1 MESLSF
7 LLGGF
12 ATALEPAN
20 LLFALAGCLLG
31 TLIGILPG
39 IGPVAGTALLLPVTF
54 GLPPTAGIIML
65 AAIYYGAMY
74 GGTLTS
80 VLVNVPG
87 EAASA
92 ITCLE
97 GYEMARQGRAGPALT
112 IAALGS
118 FIGGI
123 VATLGLVL
131 LAVPLTRLALK
142 FGPPEFFA
150 LMLVGLSLV
159 TGLAGRSVLLA
170 LISAVVGLLIAMVGI
185 DPVAGA
191 PRFTFGRLE
200 LMSGINVVI
209 VAMGLFG
216 VGEILLSV
224 DREVAMKPIG
234 TRLRDLF
241 LGAEDARRS
250 VLPVVRG
257 TAIGFF
263 LGLIPGVGAVV
274 PTVMS
279 YVAEKRMSKTP
290 ERFGTGMIEGV
301 AGPETANNA
310 YATSALIPLFTLGIP
325 GSPTV
330 AIIMGAFMMK
340 GLIPGPFLFRD
351 HAEVAWG
358 VIASLCVGNVMLL
371 VLNLPLIPLWVKL
384 LRIPAAGPLRLHPG
398 ILRDRRLQH
407 QRPDVRRRADGGVR
421 CPGIP
426 VQEDRRAAGA
436 ADPDAHPRAADGA
449 VAAPVARDLAGRFL
463 DPAHPAHL
471 ADPDRHR
478 RHLHD
483 RLDHADR
490 GARPGGRL
498 GGLTSATR
506 G

>member
-1 MESLSF
+1 
-7 LLGGF
+7 
-12 ATALEPAN
+12 
-20 LLFALAGCLLG
+20 
-31 TLIGILPG
+31 
-39 IGPVAGTALLLPVTF
+39 
-54 GLPPTAGIIML
+54 
-65 AAIYYGAMY
+65 
-74 GGTLTS
+74 
-80 VLVNVPG
+80 
-87 EAASA
+87 
-92 ITCLE
+92 
-97 GYEMARQGRAGPALT
+97 MARRGRAGPALT

-118 FIGGI
+118 FIGGM

-170 LISAVVGLLIAMVGI
+170 LVSAVTGLLIAMVGL

-191 PRFTFGRLE
+191 PRFTLGRLE

-216 VGEILLSV
+216 VGEILVSLE
-224 DREVAMKPIG
+224 REAVMKPIG
-234 TRLRDLF
+234 ARLRDLF
-241 LGAEDARRS
+241 LSAEDARRS
-250 VLPVVRG
+250 VLPVARG

-279 YVAEKRMSKTP
+279 YVTEKRMSKTP
-290 ERFGTGMIEGV
+290 DRFGTGMIEGV
-301 AGPETANNA
+301 AGPEAANNA
-310 YATSALIPLFTLGIP
+310 YATAALIPLFTLGIP

-384 LRIPAAGPLRLHPG
+384 LRIPRPVLYAFILGFCVIGAYSIDGQMFDVGLMTVFGVLGYLFKKIDVPLAPLILTLILGPLMEQSLRQSLEISRGDFSIFFSRPISLALIVIAG
-398 ILRDRRLQH
+398 IFTIVSTLRM
-407 QRPDVRRRADGGVR
+407 
-421 CPGIP
+421 
-426 VQEDRRAAGA
+426 
-436 ADPDAHPRAADGA
+436 
-449 VAAPVARDLAGRFL
+449 AAPV
-463 DPAHPAHL
+463 
-471 ADPDRHR
+471 
-478 RHLHD
+478 
-483 RLDHADR
+483 R
-490 GARPGGRL
+490 GAD
-498 GGLTSATR
+498 TEV
-506 G
+506 

>member
-1 MESLSF
+1 VVESLSL

-12 ATALEPAN
+12 ATALQPVN
-20 LLFALAGCLLG
+20 LLFAFAGCVRG
-31 TLIGILPG
+31 TLVGILPG
-39 IGPVAGTALLLPVTF
+39 IGPVAGTAVLLPVTF
-54 GLPPTAGIIML
+54 GLPPAAGIIML

-92 ITCLE
+92 ITCID
-97 GYEMARQGRAGPALT
+97 GYAMARQGRAGPALT
-112 IAALGS
+112 VAALGS
-118 FIGGI
+118 FVGGM

-131 LAVPLTRLALK
+131 LAVPLTKLALK

-159 TGLAGRSVLLA
+159 SSLAGRSILLA
-170 LISAVVGLLIAMVGI
+170 LVSAVIGLLIAMVGI

-216 VGEILLSV
+216 VGEILLSLE
-224 DREVAMKPIG
+224 REVPFKPIG

-241 LGAEDARRS
+241 LGPEDARRS
-250 VLPVVRG
+250 VLPVLRG

-279 YVAEKRMSKTP
+279 YVAEKRMSRTP

-330 AIIMGAFMMK
+330 AVIMGAFMMK

-351 HAEVAWG
+351 HAAVAWG
-358 VIASLCVGNVMLL
+358 VIASLCVGNVILL
-371 VLNLPLIPLWVKL
+371 ILNLPLIPLWVKIL
-384 LRIPAAGPLRLHPG
+384 KIPRPILFAFILGFCVIGAYSINSEMFDVGLMAAFGVLGYLLKKLDIPLAPLILTLILGPLMEQSLRQSLEISRGDFSILFTRPISAALIAIAAVFAVVSSLRIAAS
-398 ILRDRRLQH
+398 
-407 QRPDVRRRADGGVR
+407 V
-421 CPGIP
+421 
-426 VQEDRRAAGA
+426 
-436 ADPDAHPRAADGA
+436 
-449 VAAPVARDLAGRFL
+449 
-463 DPAHPAHL
+463 
-471 ADPDRHR
+471 
-478 RHLHD
+478 
-483 RLDHADR
+483 R
-490 GARPGGRL
+490 GAD
-498 GGLTSATR
+498 SEV
-506 G
+506 